1 MKGKII
7 YVDFIKKRR
16 VTFIHFIINRI
27 FILLLTKLNL
37 KNTPPKNIDPIIIKR
52 IFN

>member
-16 VTFIHFIINRI
+16 MTFTHFIINK
-27 FILLLTKLNL
+27 FISLLLVKLNFKTTSSL
-37 KNTPPKNIDPIIIKR
+37 NSDSSKDRHISN
-52 IFN
+52 